1 MDGGLKET
9 ERGMKGMQMA
19 LKFELTEQEANLLLF
34 ALGEQPAKMTID
46 LIIKLRAQAQAQAQ
60 LKTINQ
66 EG

>member
-1 MDGGLKET
+1 MDSGLIET
-9 ERGMKGMQMA
+9 GMKGMQMA

-46 LIIKLRAQAQAQAQ
+46 LIMKLRAQAQAQ
-60 LKTINQ
+60 LKINQ

>member
-1 MDGGLKET
+1 
-9 ERGMKGMQMA
+9 MA